1 MDFTV
6 QLYGP
11 EDTVGSLTSALIDAN
26 TETTLD
32 SAFLL
37 QWFAD
42 IEDINAQYTAAVAA
56 FNSDAADYND
66 TVADIETE
74 REEGTAEEDQSELG
88 DKPCEPTQ
96 VEYPATAWEFSSDR
110 AFTATKN
117 LTIVPSVDITSNLE
131 HVQSAGYIAY
141 LEDTSVSTY
150 DYSATWSRK
159 VFGRLG
165 QGADVGDAFLRF
177 EPATA
182 TTSKVQYMQIS
193 AFPNDITA
201 ALTTSQTVEL
211 ETSAVDVMAY
221 PATAFPTVSSGSFDD
236 LDELE
241 GASAL
246 VFSAAAMV
254 AVAASLY

>member
-1 MDFTV
+1 M
-6 QLYGP
+6 
-11 EDTVGSLTSALIDAN
+11 
-26 TETTLD
+26 
-32 SAFLL
+32 
-37 QWFAD
+37 
-42 IEDINAQYTAAVAA
+42 
-56 FNSDAADYND
+56 
-66 TVADIETE
+66 
-74 REEGTAEEDQSELG
+74 
-88 DKPCEPTQ
+88 
-96 VEYPATAWEFSSDR
+96 
-110 AFTATKN
+110 
-117 LTIVPSVDITSNLE
+117 
-131 HVQSAGYIAY
+131 
-141 LEDTSVSTY
+141 EDTSVSTY